1 MVVFEDAIPRKRDY
15 RTFNIRGSDGEGA
28 RDDTA
33 AIAEVLR
40 RRFARV
46 PVTAAAPET
55 SVSGE
60 VAADATETRPFAYEP
75 GLLVIDGGAPQ
86 VDAAAAVLAELGENV
101 PVIGLAKRLEE
112 VWFPGEAFPMI
123 LPRGSEGLFLLQR
136 VRDEAHRFAISRHRA
151 RRTKAMTASALDE
164 IPGVGPARAK
174 ALLRRF
180 GSLKRLRAASPE
192 EVAEIRGIGPGLA
205 ERILASLG
213 GGEAAKSGAEPNG
226 ESSPSANGTQP
237 R

>member
-1 MVVFEDAIPRKRDY
+1 
-15 RTFNIRGSDGEGA
+15 
-28 RDDTA
+28 
-33 AIAEVLR
+33 
-40 RRFARV
+40 
-46 PVTAAAPET
+46 
-55 SVSGE
+55 
-60 VAADATETRPFAYEP
+60 
-75 GLLVIDGGAPQ
+75 
-86 VDAAAAVLAELGENV
+86 
-101 PVIGLAKRLEE
+101 
-112 VWFPGEAFPMI
+112 
-123 LPRGSEGLFLLQR
+123 
-136 VRDEAHRFAISRHRA
+136 
-151 RRTKAMTASALDE
+151 MTASALDE